1 MLTNRQILI
10 LQVTVDD
17 FIQSAQPV
25 GSRQLSKN
33 KMLSYSPATI
43 RNDMADLEELGFL
56 EKPHTSSGRIPSEK
70 GYRYYV
76 DHLLK
81 PENIRQ
87 EDLFTIKSI
96 FMEKMTETEELIKRS
111 ATILSELTNYT
122 AILLGPDV
130 GKHKVKRFSVV
141 PINSDSAVAIIVTD
155 SGHVENKLFSIPG
168 KILPSDLE
176 KMVNILNE
184 KLAGTYLHDLHQKLE
199 SETVHLFKQHINRY
213 GELFSSFREAVWFE
227 HEDKLFY
234 GGKMNMFNQPEFH
247 NVQKI
252 KEFMGLLDESEA
264 IASIFQAQNKGI
276 EIKIGTENKLDAME
290 DCSVITASYRMGDL
304 QTGSI
309 AIVGPKRMDY
319 RRVVS
324 IVDLLS
330 GSLSHELTRILTDR
344 H

>member
-1 MLTNRQILI
+1 MLTNRQVLI

-25 GSRQLSKN
+25 GSRQISKKKELSF
-33 KMLSYSPATI
+33 SPATI

-81 PENIRQ
+81 PDNIRQ

-111 ATILSELTNYT
+111 ATILSELTSYT
-122 AILLGPDV
+122 SILLGPDV
-130 GKHKVKRFSVV
+130 GKHKVKRFSIV

-155 SGHVENKLFSIPG
+155 EGHVENRLFSIPEN
-168 KILPSDLE
+168 IAPSDLE

-184 KLAGTYLHDLHQKLE
+184 KLTGTYLHDLHKKLE
-199 SETVHLFKQHINRY
+199 TETVHLFRQHINRY
-213 GELFSSFREAVWFE
+213 GELFSSFREAVWIE

-247 NVQKI
+247 DVQKI
-252 KEFMGLLDESEA
+252 KDFMGLLDESEA
-264 IASIFQAQNKGI
+264 IASIFHEQNKGI
-276 EIKIGTENKLDAME
+276 KIKIGTENKLDAME
-290 DCSVITASYRMGDL
+290 DCSVITASYRVGDE
-304 QTGSI
+304 QSGSI

-324 IVDLLS
+324 ILDLLS
-330 GSLSHELTRILTDR
+330 GSLSKELTRLLSDR